1 MLLVV
6 PEHLH
11 TLVAD
16 ARLAVVMLTAG
27 PDFLPCGSGK
37 SLALLGETVPPPG
50 LLATA
55 DTRPDPPLALV
66 RHGNAVLSLDWG
78 VNQRTRLMS
87 AGSAG
92 ARASPGSA
100 AIASVWGDAASG
112 TRDRLATEMPAE
124 PRSAR

>member
-37 SLALLGETVPPPG
+37 SLSPSLQSYTQCN
-50 LLATA
+50 TKCY
-55 DTRPDPPLALV
+55 TQNLV
-66 RHGNAVLSLDWG
+66 
-78 VNQRTRLMS
+78 
-87 AGSAG
+87 
-92 ARASPGSA
+92 
-100 AIASVWGDAASG
+100 
-112 TRDRLATEMPAE
+112 
-124 PRSAR
+124 